1 MYNYKNRKRRQKII
15 SKYLENGSFYIFD
28 AQKFKK
34 EKNRLFG
41 KIGTFVQNKVKS
53 FQIDTIEDAFIIN
66 SLLTNK
72 NIIKF
77 LK

>member
-1 MYNYKNRKRRQKII
+1 MLKN
-15 SKYLENGSFYIFD
+15 L
-28 AQKFKK
+28 KK
-34 EKNRLFG
+34 KNRLFG